1 LFHLICFYVIGIW
14 QGAEILVFFFLFMR
28 QEELSGEDK
37 SDDEQ
42 FCTMLAIKGDKHMSG
57 YICLKNTIR

>member
-1 LFHLICFYVIGIW
+1 ML
-14 QGAEILVFFFLFMR
+14 FFLFMR

-42 FCTMLAIKGDKHMSG
+42 FYTMLAIKGDKHMSG